1 MSNSVIQKEQLSAY
15 QRWELNSFDDA
26 TPDKSLESEQNA
38 GADKNLA
45 VVLPTTEQIEHIRQQ
60 AQAEGHAAGYQMGKN
75 QAQVEVQRLQTLLG
89 NLEQELQQFDQQLAQ
104 DLLALSLDVAKQM
117 ICQVL
122 KIRPELVLEVVQE
135 AMRCLP
141 HFNQHAHMIL
151 HPDDATLVR
160 SYLGD
165 QLSHSGWKIF
175 EDTRIGRGGCRLE
188 TAGSQVDATLPSRWQ
203 NVLAAIGQEGNWL
216 E

>member
-1 MSNSVIQKEQLSAY
+1 MSNPIIQKEQRSAY
-15 QRWELNSFDDA
+15 QRWELDSFDNA
-26 TPDKSLESEQNA
+26 APDKTRET
-38 GADKNLA
+38 DKNPA
-45 VVLPTTEQIEHIRQQ
+45 TILPTTEQIERIRQQ
-60 AQAEGHAAGYQMGKN
+60 AQAEGRAEGHAAGYQMGRN
-75 QAQVEVQRLQTLLG
+75 EAQVEVQRLQMLLG
-89 NLEQELQQFDQQLAQ
+89 SLEQELQQFDQQVAQ

-117 ICQVL
+117 LCQAL
-122 KIRPELVLEVVQE
+122 KIHPELVLEVVQE

-151 HPDDATLVR
+151 HPDDAVLVR

-165 QLSHSGWKIF
+165 QLSNSGWKVF
-175 EDTRIGRGGCRLE
+175 EDTRIEHGGCQLE
-188 TAGSQVDATLPSRWQ
+188 TSGSQVDATLPSRWQ

>member
-1 MSNSVIQKEQLSAY
+1 MSSSIIQKEHLSAY
-15 QRWELNSFDDA
+15 QRWELDSFDCA
-26 TPDKSLESEQNA
+26 APDKNPEPDQNP
-38 GADKNLA
+38 A
-45 VVLPTTEQIEHIRQQ
+45 VILPTTEQIDRIRQQ

-75 QAQVEVQRLQTLLG
+75 QAQAEVQRLQTLLG
-89 NLEQELQQFDQQLAQ
+89 NLEQELQQFDQQVAQ
-104 DLLALSLDVAKQM
+104 DLLVLSLDVAKQM
-117 ICQVL
+117 ICQAL
-122 KIRPELVLEVVQE
+122 KIHPELVIEVVQE

-151 HPDDATLVR
+151 HPDDAVLVR

-165 QLSHSGWKIF
+165 QLSNSGWKIF
-175 EDTRIGRGGCRLE
+175 EDTRIECGGCRLE
-188 TAGSQVDATLPSRWQ
+188 TSGSQVDATLPSRWQ

>member
-1 MSNSVIQKEQLSAY
+1 MSSPIIQKEYLSAY
-15 QRWELNSFDDA
+15 QRWELDSFDCA
-26 TPDKSLESEQNA
+26 VPDKNPEPDQYP
-38 GADKNLA
+38 A
-45 VVLPTTEQIEHIRQQ
+45 VILPTIEQIDRIRQQ

-75 QAQVEVQRLQTLLG
+75 QAQAEVQRLQTLLG
-89 NLEQELQQFDQQLAQ
+89 SLEQELQQFDQQVAQ
-104 DLLALSLDVAKQM
+104 DLLVLSLDVAKQM
-117 ICQVL
+117 LCQAL
-122 KIRPELVLEVVQE
+122 KIHPELVIEVVQE

-151 HPDDATLVR
+151 HPDDAVLVR

-165 QLSHSGWKIF
+165 QLSNLGWKIF
-175 EDTRIGRGGCRLE
+175 EDTRIECGGCRLE
-188 TAGSQVDATLPSRWQ
+188 TSGSQVDATLSSRWQ